1 MTEQQLRTI
10 LVEDLFSSGKISR
23 KTYYV
28 LSKARLRTVFDLKR
42 YRSGLPR
49 LFKSNLN
56 GIREVNAILDEM
68 DSADKFPE
76 MSTSLF
82 PPPEPDLSR
91 GELML
96 ERLGDEQMELLDL
109 VYKRFINK
117 LIKTRERVST
127 RFANALSQISIAHF
141 LRDYLFEDEDRIL
154 MLSEIGEASL
164 PFLGTLKEELTK
176 TIEGLDNSAVP
187 LQFKIM
193 QFKAEG
199 MLDNDSFVV
208 QYYENHGHLPL
219 LYLIQN
225 YIIDHKSMQTFRA
238 FLKRYDIF
246 DGKVQLDTTEIKRST
261 FTITS
266 YSNSIYDAL
275 FTVGAPV
282 DVLGHFLGELM
293 LGKNFDNGLSDL
305 FEGCYLDEE
314 DERVAKIVKEQQLLM
329 TPMCVIALLGKI
341 LSGHFCCLGGYTR
354 SFGTALE
361 GRWRHAYLV
370 DNKLAEAVDFE
381 RELWLFRD
389 SVVKDSTDCFVFDI
403 DEYVSNRMN
412 TIGFQG
418 NVDEVVHIMKNI
430 IVGELLLEFD
440 DEGNVIIPK
449 VKDKALADRLY
460 YLLDNRKQPMSLD
473 ELTDII
479 NSGDGRRYVKASVS
493 LTLNKDSRFQVNGK
507 KGLYALA
514 VWELPYFDTNA
525 NIVYCVL
532 DEANRP
538 MKSEEIV
545 NIISRYPY
553 NSQFSRNDL
562 SSVFSLGK
570 DKFVKLGQGYYGLV
584 GRDYSEEMLLVTKN
598 PFDVEVDSMMEF
610 MDKNGRVPSRDGD
623 KEEASIRGW
632 FDRKRKQ
639 FEGDN
644 SWKEDKR
651 ASFSK
656 LVEKFDQLIAEE
668 KRDLPE
674 VKQPLP
680 LFPELDT
687 SESIPAEEV
696 SMVNDVFGP
705 TTEDEPGEVQNTEI
719 EEKVQDSIEDDS
731 SLDLPSQEVGGD
743 DGSDHVLPEDGEQ
756 PTLEQAEA
764 VLQVQDSLID
774 EVNES
779 QWMMMMD
786 EIWKFVKLNHRE
798 PLAMFTVEVEYAEWL
813 DKQKIALHQCTL
825 SDNQRSEILKLR
837 DFLW

>member
-1 MTEQQLRTI
+1 M
-10 LVEDLFSSGKISR
+10 FSSGKISR

-49 LFKSNLN
+49 LFKNNLN
-56 GIREVNAILDEM
+56 GIREVNGILDEM

-91 GELML
+91 GELLL

-109 VYKRFINK
+109 VYKRFINQ

-141 LRDYLFEDEDRIL
+141 LRDYLFEDEERIL

-176 TIEGLDNSAVP
+176 TIDGLDNSNVP

-199 MLDNDSFVV
+199 MLDNDSFVL
-208 QYYENHGHLPL
+208 QYYENHGHLPV
-219 LYLIQN
+219 LYLLQN
-225 YIIDHKSMQTFRA
+225 YIVEHKSIQTFRA
-238 FLKRYDIF
+238 FLNRYDIF
-246 DGKVQLDTTEIKRST
+246 NGKVQLDTTEIKRST

-282 DVLGHFLGELM
+282 DVFGHFLGELI
-293 LGKNFDNGLSDL
+293 LGKNFDNGLSDM
-305 FEGCYLDEE
+305 FDGSYLDEE
-314 DERVAKIVKEQQLLM
+314 DERIVKIIKEQQLLM
-329 TPMCVIALLGKI
+329 TPMCVVALLGKI

-370 DNKLAEAVDFE
+370 ENKLAEAIDFE

-403 DEYVSNRMN
+403 GEYVSNRMN
-412 TIGFQG
+412 AIGFQG
-418 NVDEVVHIMKNI
+418 DVDDVVHIIKNI

-493 LTLNKDSRFQVNGK
+493 LALNKDSRFQVNGK

-525 NIVYCVL
+525 KIVYSVL

-545 NIISRYPY
+545 HIISRYPY

-570 DKFVKLGQGYYGLV
+570 DKFVKLGQGYYGLA
-584 GRDYSEEMLLVTKN
+584 GREYSEELLLVTKN
-598 PFDVEVDSMMEF
+598 PFDVEMDSLMEF
-610 MDKNGRVPSRDGD
+610 MDRNGRVPSREGD
-623 KEEASIRGW
+623 KDESSMRVW

-639 FEGDN
+639 FEGNN
-644 SWKEDKR
+644 SWKEEKR

-656 LVEKFDQLIAEE
+656 LVEKFDQLVAEE
-668 KRDLPE
+668 KKDLPE

-680 LFPELDT
+680 LFPEMDPI
-687 SESIPAEEV
+687 ESIPASEV
-696 SMVNDVFGP
+696 SMVDGEF
-705 TTEDEPGEVQNTEI
+705 EPKVVSESGDVQNTEI
-719 EEKVQDSIEDDS
+719 AEMSQDSIEDDS
-731 SLDLPSQEVGGD
+731 NLDLSSQEAFKNDEPYNVI
-743 DGSDHVLPEDGEQ
+743 PEDGEHSS
-756 PTLEQAEA
+756 LEQTET
-764 VLQVQDSLID
+764 VHHMQDSLID

-779 QWMMMMD
+779 QWMMMMA
-786 EIWKFVKLNHRE
+786 EIWKFVKINHRE

-813 DKQKIALHQCTL
+813 NKQKVALHQGVL
-825 SDNQRSEILKLR
+825 SVNQRSEIIKLR